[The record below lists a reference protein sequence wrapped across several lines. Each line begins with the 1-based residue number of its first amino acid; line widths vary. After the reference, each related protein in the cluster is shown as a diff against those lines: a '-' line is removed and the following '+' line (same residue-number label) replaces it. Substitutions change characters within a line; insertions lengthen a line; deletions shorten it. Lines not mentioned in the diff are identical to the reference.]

1 MLTGSA
7 MALGSTTLFENVES
21 LPVPSSLQSLIEAR
35 VDQLPSREKRAA
47 QHAAVVGVVF
57 WSGALAHLNET
68 REGLGDDLAM
78 LERRDLIQAAA
89 MSTIAND
96 DEYAFKH
103 VLIRDV
109 AYGELPKGRRAALH
123 ARIAD
128 WISALPGGA
137 DQYLEIVAYH
147 LEQSCRLVR
156 EVGRTAFVPPTAAA
170 TEALA
175 RAGEKAERREGFR
188 EAERFFTRALDVLG
202 TADTEQ
208 RLGLRLR
215 RGIVLKALGELG
227 QASAELAEV
236 ERRALVA
243 ERPDLRCEALIA
255 LANIDGKQ
263 GRPADARR
271 RLEEAATIVHVLG
284 NPRLVVQQAFE
295 HAGFKAH
302 FDNGADVAIED
313 LRRVMPAAETVGDRA
328 VLLEGH
334 MRLGTAL
341 FNVGRLAEAEHELT
355 RCADLAAESGSF
367 RAKARA
373 DSLLGFVK
381 YYRGDLAEAER
392 LGREAHDL
400 LERTGD
406 AYIQLQNYH
415 KLATYAI
422 ARDDPHLAE
431 QRLREGLPL
440 ALQIGGW
447 IVPETYRRLAESLVR
462 QSRVSE
468 AVEFAALAAAS
479 APEGDGYARPAM
491 LLADAIVKTA
501 RREPVAIDRFNDA
514 VRSLEDQQLVVDL
527 GEARMAL
534 AWGLRAFGDPAR
546 ARAELERARETF
558 ARMDARGVVDQI
570 DREIAELAK
579 GPGPSGPFAPITT

>member
-1 MLTGSA
+1 
-7 MALGSTTLFENVES
+7 
-21 LPVPSSLQSLIEAR
+21 
-35 VDQLPSREKRAA
+35 
-47 QHAAVVGVVF
+47 
-57 WSGALAHLNET
+57 
-68 REGLGDDLAM
+68 M

-341 FNVGRLAEAEHELT
+341 FNVGRLAEAEDELT

-447 IVPETYRRLAESLVR
+447 RRTAGSPSHWCVR
-462 QSRVSE
+462 
-468 AVEFAALAAAS
+468 AA
-479 APEGDGYARPAM
+479 
-491 LLADAIVKTA
+491 
-501 RREPVAIDRFNDA
+501 
-514 VRSLEDQQLVVDL
+514 
-527 GEARMAL
+527 
-534 AWGLRAFGDPAR
+534 
-546 ARAELERARETF
+546 
-558 ARMDARGVVDQI
+558 
-570 DREIAELAK
+570 
-579 GPGPSGPFAPITT
+579 